1 MLKDLASNCDARRS
15 AGSRGESMPG
25 ARGEPAAGVPC
36 HRCRSNLDALPQ
48 AQAGRWRRVLAIA
61 RAGWPALSHPAV
73 VDDSTRENLCLVADT
88 SLSGSRVIRELEALV
103 AKRGLPI
110 QWVSD
115 TGPEFTSLA
124 LLRWA
129 QGVGLDWRYIDP
141 GKPQQNAFIKS
152 FNGRLRYASGEGRG
166 ITG

>member
-1 MLKDLASNCDARRS
+1 M
-15 AGSRGESMPG
+15 
-25 ARGEPAAGVPC
+25 
-36 HRCRSNLDALPQ
+36 
-48 AQAGRWRRVLAIA
+48 
-61 RAGWPALSHPAV
+61 